1 MPTRLVDIL
10 EGKRLQ
16 PTLEKGLDDNP
27 HGHSGEPGQPCKG
40 VTVQN
45 LDSITAGLSLGCSS
59 HAKTHRKA
67 DTSLLASLPRVWKA
81 CGLEGSSSG
90 AASKKLLSRI
100 TQVGQPD
107 LYGRGHLTGLGGCL
121 LSSRVCPLT
130 LLRGAPSLSLFSL
143 RIPFMW
149 GSG

>member
-1 MPTRLVDIL
+1 MPTRLVYIL

-16 PTLEKGLDDNP
+16 PTLEKGLDDDP
-27 HGHSGEPGQPCKG
+27 HGHSGEPGQLCKG
-40 VTVQN
+40 VSTESRQHH
-45 LDSITAGLSLGCSS
+45 AGLSLGCSS

-143 RIPFMW
+143 CIPFMW